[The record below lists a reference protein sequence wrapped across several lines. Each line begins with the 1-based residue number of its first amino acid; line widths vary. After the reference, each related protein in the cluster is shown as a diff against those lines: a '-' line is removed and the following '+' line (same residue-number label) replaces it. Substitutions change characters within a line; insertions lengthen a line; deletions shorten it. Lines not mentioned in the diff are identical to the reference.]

1 MSSLW
6 DRAQSAYEQR
16 RYDEAAGLLQTLLA
30 ESDDDAPLEDLLFRL
45 AVARDALGQH
55 TGALEALQQML
66 ELNPA
71 SARGWNNVGIICMRL
86 QRHDEAREAFET
98 ARGLDP
104 KAVAPLISLGSLA
117 LKQSN
122 PGLALEYLHAAA
134 ELEAGNPLVH
144 ANLALTLAVFGRL
157 EEAEDALRLATLY
170 GFEQTDSIQQ
180 RIEALK
186 EIRAAVLQRQG
197 SGDEDAEDINAQGAA
212 SMLARL
218 EQEILALAERRY
230 GHGDTDETLADTLV
244 TLRRRI
250 RSLRRELGLPE
261 VLDSDVVN
269 GINIMTDDAAGE
281 RSGE

>member
-1 MSSLW
+1 MSSLL
-6 DRAQSAYEQR
+6 DRALAAYEQR
-16 RYDEAAGLLQTLLA
+16 RFDEAAGLLQALLT
-30 ESDDDAPLEDLLFRL
+30 ESDDAMREDLLFRL

-55 TGALEALQQML
+55 AGALEALRQML

-86 QRHDEAREAFET
+86 HRYDEAREAFET

-180 RIEALK
+180 RIDALK
-186 EIRAAVLQRQG
+186 EIRATVLQRRSG
-197 SGDEDAEDINAQGAA
+197 GDEEADDIDAQGAA
-212 SMLARL
+212 GTLARL
-218 EQEILALAERRY
+218 EQEILVLAERLYR
-230 GHGDTDETLADTLV
+230 HGDTDETLADAMV

-250 RSLRRELGLPE
+250 RSLRRDLGLPE

-269 GINIMTDDAAGE
+269 GINIMTDDAAGG